1 MTKVRVVMTTVAV
14 AIGAAILFAWMHSR
28 AQARER
34 EAAEAVAAGD
44 LYGLAA
50 IVLPR
55 GYQGRGLASGDREL
69 SIAEQ
74 LARQDE
80 KDPLTFKFTRDPSND
95 WGGYAKDPEL
105 LNVVLLPPAMRERPD
120 ESLRRFS
127 IERYYSPAAGT
138 IPLDSPQWQAD
149 SDERY
154 RWRVLSMNDHFGTDH
169 PPRWAIAMLDPA
181 RGVRLDL
188 FVWQKRMKQAQALT
202 LLKGLL
208 DGLQIRPALAAH
220 FAQTGGVEARLAR
233 LREDNL
239 AAMFAALAPY
249 EVKTPAPGETTFG
262 RGVAVW
268 LDADRKAA
276 RVTRVL
282 VSIPLP
288 DGAMKANRD
297 SYGRP
302 KLELVLKE
310 NQYPGSTIDGLPAL
324 PMEMLYWNP
333 GLERWQRSELQR
345 PSADEEEP
353 LLPFDQSIVDRL
365 DQVRGARDA
374 VHLVLGEHW
383 FHPPALD
390 DTRRIGPLLEEAKRW
405 ESELLAGRI
414 VAGDV
419 RESMLR

>member
-1 MTKVRVVMTTVAV
+1 
-14 AIGAAILFAWMHSR
+14 
-28 AQARER
+28 
-34 EAAEAVAAGD
+34 
-44 LYGLAA
+44 
-50 IVLPR
+50 
-55 GYQGRGLASGDREL
+55 
-69 SIAEQ
+69 
-74 LARQDE
+74 
-80 KDPLTFKFTRDPSND
+80 
-95 WGGYAKDPEL
+95 
-105 LNVVLLPPAMRERPD
+105 MRERPD
-120 ESLRRFS
+120 EALRRFS
-127 IERYYSPAAGT
+127 IERYYSPASDT
-138 IPLDSPQWQAD
+138 IPLDSPQWQAGGD
-149 SDERY
+149 DRY
-154 RWRVLSMNDHFGTDH
+154 RWRVLSMKDHFGVDH

-202 LLKGLL
+202 MLKELL
-208 DGLQIRPALAAH
+208 DGLEAKSALAAH
-220 FAQTGGVEARLAR
+220 FAQTGGVEARLER

-239 AAMFAALAPY
+239 AALFVALAPY
-249 EVKTPAPGETTFG
+249 AVKTPAPGETTFG

-268 LDADRKAA
+268 LDADRMAA

-282 VSIPLP
+282 ASIPLP
-288 DGAMKANRD
+288 GGAMKANRD

-302 KLELVLKE
+302 KLPLVLRE

-324 PMEMLYWNP
+324 PMQMLYWNP

-345 PSADEEEP
+345 PSTDEEEP
-353 LLPFDQSIVDRL
+353 LLPFDQAIVDRM
-365 DQVRGARDA
+365 DQVPGARDC

-390 DTRRIGPLLEEAKRW
+390 DTRRIGPLLEESKRW